1 MDFTIIGLT
10 TAILKAIIATA
21 LAILIVGIIVLVVA
35 FVIAWVSVVLSEKEE
50 EKDKQDK
57 SLKDI
62 YTELGKLCETHYIV
76 PTGYGAFYDYKSGAY
91 TSKTF
96 DITEM
101 DENGIGLF
109 SPFYSNNISD
119 WLSTTSGP
127 VIIETDNAFI
137 VCPFW
142 NTVDCGYRQ
151 RDNETG
157 LYVRNN
163 SKHVIIAKDGDKNKD
178 KEKLN
183 KILEICDV

>member
-1 MDFTIIGLT
+1 MDFTILGVT
-10 TAILKAIIATA
+10 MAILKVIIATV

-35 FVIAWVSVVLSEKEE
+35 FVIAGVSVLFEKEG
-50 EKDKQDK
+50 KKAK

-62 YTELGKLCETHYIV
+62 YTELGKLCGNYYIV
-76 PTGYGAFYDYKSGAY
+76 PTGYSAFYDYMSGAY

-96 DITEM
+96 VITEM
-101 DENGIGLF
+101 DEKGIGLF

-151 RDNETG
+151 RGNETG

>member
-1 MDFTIIGLT
+1 MEFTIIGLT
-10 TAILKAIIATA
+10 TAILKAIIATV
-21 LAILIVGIIVLVVA
+21 LAILIVSIIVLVIA
-35 FVIAWVSVVLSEKEE
+35 FVIDAVSVFSEE
-50 EKDKQDK
+50 EKGKHAK

-62 YTELGKLCETHYIV
+62 YTEFGKLCGNHYIV
-76 PTGYGAFYDYKSGAY
+76 PTGYAAFYDYMSGAY

-96 DITEM
+96 DIIEM
-101 DENGIGLF
+101 DEKGIGLF

-151 RDNETG
+151 RGNETG

>member
-1 MDFTIIGLT
+1 MDFTIIGLM
-10 TAILKAIIATA
+10 TAILKVIIATV
-21 LAILIVGIIVLVVA
+21 LAILIVGIVVFVVA
-35 FVIAWVSVVLSEKEE
+35 FVIAVVSDLFEKEG
-50 EKDKQDK
+50 EKPRRAK

-62 YTELGKLCETHYIV
+62 YTELGKLCKTHYIV

-101 DENGIGLF
+101 DEKGIGLF

-137 VCPFW
+137 VCPLW
-142 NTVDCGYRQ
+142 NAVDCGYRQ

-183 KILEICDV
+183 KILEICNV